1 MDAASPPPPED
12 ESRPSRPRRREPA
25 TRLHLR
31 DLRPRTF
38 VDAVGGF
45 LDDHMNDWAAALTFY
60 AGISLLPALVIV
72 LGVLGLLDDSTL
84 DGISGNL
91 NDQNEG
97 PVRELTIDALE
108 QVRTS
113 AVSAGVAVLVG
124 IVGALWSASSYVG
137 GFLRAS
143 GVVHG
148 RTVRYPVWKLRPLQ
162 MALTAGVMVAIA
174 GTALFVVITGP
185 VARDIAS
192 VFGLED
198 VFATTWD
205 LAKWPLIVLFVLTI
219 FAVLYW
225 AAPDVRERGFQLITP
240 GGLIATATWVI
251 GSVAYAI
258 YVESFADYNKL
269 YGSLGAVIGFLIW
282 LWLSNMAMLYGV
294 ELNARLERESDARRA
309 G

>member
-1 MDAASPPPPED
+1 MDAASLPPPE
-12 ESRPSRPRRREPA
+12 EQSRPSRPRRREPA

-31 DLRPRTF
+31 DLRARIF
-38 VDAVGGF
+38 VDAVGDF

-72 LGVLGLLDDSTL
+72 LGVLGLLNDSTL

-97 PVRELTIDALE
+97 PVRDLAIEALD
-108 QVRTS
+108 QVRTN

-143 GVVHG
+143 GVIHG

-205 LAKWPLIVLFVLTI
+205 LAKWPLSVLFVLTI
-219 FAVLYW
+219 WAVLYW
-225 AAPDVRERGFQLITP
+225 AAPAVRERGFQLITP

-251 GSVAYAI
+251 GSVVYAI